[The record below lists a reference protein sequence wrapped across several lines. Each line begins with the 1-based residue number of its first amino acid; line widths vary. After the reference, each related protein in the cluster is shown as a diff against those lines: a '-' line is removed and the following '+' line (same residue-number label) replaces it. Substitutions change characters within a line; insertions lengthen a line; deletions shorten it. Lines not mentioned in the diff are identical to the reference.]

1 MVQFCYTVSMW
12 RGTCHAAFAGWAGE
26 NPTQALAVFLRR
38 RMQQPVSQ
46 HMPYSCRL
54 RRRAGHATLVHLA
67 GGVACANSVCWLVG
81 KGPPCTA
88 TDMVLG
94 CMQRSDLQL

>member
-1 MVQFCYTVSMW
+1 MQFCYTVSMW

-38 RMQQPVSQ
+38 CMQQPVSQ

-54 RRRAGHATLVHLA
+54 RRRAGHATLYTLQVVWH
-67 GGVACANSVCWLVG
+67 VPTACAGWWARGLPALPLTWC
-81 KGPPCTA
+81 
-88 TDMVLG
+88 
-94 CMQRSDLQL
+94 